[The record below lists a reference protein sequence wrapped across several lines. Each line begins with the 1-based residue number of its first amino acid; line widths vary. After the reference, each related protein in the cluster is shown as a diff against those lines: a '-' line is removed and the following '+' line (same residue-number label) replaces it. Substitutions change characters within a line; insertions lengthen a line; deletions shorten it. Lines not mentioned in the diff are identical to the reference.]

1 MLMARGRNN
10 MKVEKEKINGTID
23 LTVGRPITQI
33 LRFSLPLVLGTL
45 FQQLYSFVDTIMV
58 GRLVGTD
65 ALAAV
70 GATYSLHFLIL
81 GFVQGACIGFA
92 VPLGKAVGARQDEK
106 FKRSFWNGCWVCA
119 VTFFIL
125 TVVTL
130 LFANPL
136 LTLIHTPEEIFEQA
150 STYICIIF
158 LGIPASALYNYTATA
173 LRASGDSKH
182 PFWFL
187 LGSSVLNI
195 ALDYV
200 CIVHFNMGVGGAAW
214 ATIISQLFSGGLN
227 LWWIVAKTDL
237 LAHSV
242 GLRRLSVRHI
252 KELCAIGYPMGFE
265 YSVSAIGAVI
275 MQGTVNTF
283 GTLAVAGQTSG
294 EKIRQMF
301 TLPMES
307 IGMGMVTYTSQN
319 HGAGRTDRIWGGIK
333 AGLIIQWCYCAVAWI
348 VIFFGKPF
356 FTRLVLGTSIGP
368 VAEYSLQYLTIISTL
383 FFLHGALMI
392 FRNTL
397 QGMGY
402 SVHAVFSGM
411 GELIG
416 RSLGGW
422 LAISW
427 LGYVGICYANPLAW
441 ALALLYAMS
450 MVFYYLRKG
459 NSLSN

>member
-1 MLMARGRNN
+1 MKLEKKKKNN
-10 MKVEKEKINGTID
+10 VID

-45 FQQLYSFVDTIMV
+45 FQQLYSLVDTIMV
-58 GRLVGTD
+58 GRLMGTD

-70 GATYSLHFLIL
+70 GATYALHFLIL

-92 VPLGKAVGARQDEK
+92 VPLGKAVGARQDEE

-119 VTFFIL
+119 VTFFML
-125 TVVTL
+125 TVITL

-136 LTLIHTPEEIFEQA
+136 LTLIHTPGDIFAQA
-150 STYICIIF
+150 SSYICIIF
-158 LGIPASALYNYTATA
+158 LGIPASALYNYTAA
-173 LRASGDSKH
+173 VLRASGDSQH
-182 PFWFL
+182 PFYFL
-187 LGSSVLNI
+187 LASSLLNI
-195 ALDYV
+195 ALDYLF
-200 CIVHFNMGVGGAAW
+200 IVHFHMGVGGAAW
-214 ATIISQLFSGGLN
+214 STILSQFVSGVLN
-227 LWWIVAKTDL
+227 IWWIVAKTDL
-237 LAHSV
+237 LVHSV
-242 GLRRLSVRHI
+242 GLRGLSARHI
-252 KELCAIGYPMGFE
+252 KTICVIGYPMGFE
-265 YSVSAIGAVI
+265 YSVSAIGAVV
-275 MQGTVNTF
+275 MQGTLNTF

-319 HGAGRTDRIWGGIK
+319 HGAGRIDRIWGGIK
-333 AGLIIQWCYCAVAWI
+333 AGLIIQWSYCAVAWI
-348 VIFFGKPF
+348 AIFFGKPF
-356 FTRLVLGTSIGP
+356 FTQLVLGTSVGP
-368 VAEYSLQYLTIISTL
+368 VAGYSLQYLTIISTL
-383 FFLHGALMI
+383 FCLHGALMI

-402 SVHAVFSGM
+402 SVHAVLSGV

-416 RSLGGW
+416 RSFGGW
-422 LAISW
+422 LAINW

-450 MVFYYLRKG
+450 MVFYYLRKEY
-459 NSLSN
+459 SLSH